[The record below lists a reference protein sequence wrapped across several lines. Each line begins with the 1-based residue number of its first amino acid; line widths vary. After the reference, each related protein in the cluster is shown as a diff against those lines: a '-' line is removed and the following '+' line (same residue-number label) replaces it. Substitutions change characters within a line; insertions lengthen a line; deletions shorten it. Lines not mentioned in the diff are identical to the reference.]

1 MEVQSASRQ
10 PAAWYHANMSV
21 FRSIPDAWAIG
32 QLFPIVPL
40 HRLSEPPAVSG
51 SLADLTCDSD
61 GRAGASSNQGVVQ
74 SYSFI
79 SHSDEGCLT
88 PQLRYL
94 RYARGLIRSDI
105 GGTKLDTEGVIGGER
120 GD

>member
-61 GRAGASSNQGVVQ
+61 GRAGGARRPIMFVHM
-74 SYSFI
+74 YIFR
-79 SHSDEGCLT
+79 SHEG
-88 PQLRYL
+88 
-94 RYARGLIRSDI
+94 
-105 GGTKLDTEGVIGGER
+105 
-120 GD
+120 

>member
-61 GRAGASSNQGVVQ
+61 GRAGRHPIIFVHF
-74 SYSFI
+74 SF
-79 SHSDEGCLT
+79 
-88 PQLRYL
+88 R
-94 RYARGLIRSDI
+94 
-105 GGTKLDTEGVIGGER
+105 
-120 GD
+120 